1 MYLQM
6 ANSTGALMLQ
16 TMLYLA
22 NHSTNS
28 IYDLPAQKIDPNEVK
43 CYGVYG
49 CFPINGIWLSGI
61 RQVNVHPQSPAQINP
76 KYYIFNSKNN
86 FEKTTSIDI
95 NDVDSFSFLGI
106 NPYGKLFVITHGF
119 LEGFNPWIKDMAKTL
134 LESEPDRT
142 ATVIVLDWNEGSNPP
157 YVQAAANT
165 RIVGAITAHLLHTL
179 AEEVGMPNLDHVH
192 LIGHSLGA
200 HTCGY
205 TGFYLQRDFNEKI
218 GRITGMDPASP
229 LFTGTSH
236 EVRLDRSDAKFVDV
250 IHTDA
255 NPYTGGGLGMVPR
268 VGHVDFYPNG
278 GYDNPG
284 CDRHLQEYLSKKQ
297 KTLIDNLQEWFGCN
311 HVRSHRYLTESIK
324 NRNGFKAVTC
334 SSYEEYRQGRC
345 VVCGENKHQCLRMG
359 LSSYED
365 YKRLVKKRVIKD
377 GDAMVAYL
385 LTGDEAPFAREH
397 FKITVKVSN
406 SEESED
412 HGGEV
417 GTLTIDLTTRGKKST
432 GMMKFSDNA
441 L

>member
-1 MYLQM
+1 
-6 ANSTGALMLQ
+6 
-16 TMLYLA
+16 
-22 NHSTNS
+22 
-28 IYDLPAQKIDPNEVK
+28 
-43 CYGVYG
+43 
-49 CFPINGIWLSGI
+49 
-61 RQVNVHPQSPAQINP
+61 
-76 KYYIFNSKNN
+76 
-86 FEKTTSIDI
+86 
-95 NDVDSFSFLGI
+95 
-106 NPYGKLFVITHGF
+106 
-119 LEGFNPWIKDMAKTL
+119 MAKTL

-441 L
+441 LFLEPGQEEVRVVAGNAIKDATHAMVDWEYQTNILNPFSWRIVESPRIFLEYIRVYSIEDQKELKLCPQDGAPVIAGNPIELRSTYC